1 MAMAKNGERRYT
13 VILQPETEPGFEGYL
28 NVIVPALPGCFTYG
42 ASREEALA
50 NAKEAIELYI
60 EDLQA
65 NGEPIPEEKIEA
77 VGVDV

>member
-1 MAMAKNGERRYT
+1 MVKNGARHYT
-13 VILQPETEPGFEGYL
+13 VILQPETEPGFEGYF

-42 ASREEALA
+42 TSREDALA
-50 NAKEAIELYI
+50 NAREAIEVYL
-60 EDLQA
+60 EDLEA